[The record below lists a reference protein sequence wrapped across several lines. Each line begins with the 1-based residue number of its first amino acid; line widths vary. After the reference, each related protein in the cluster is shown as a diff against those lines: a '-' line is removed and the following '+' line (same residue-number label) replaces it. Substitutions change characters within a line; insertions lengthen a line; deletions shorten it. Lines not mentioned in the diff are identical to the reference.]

1 MLQTSRVWSAPRRW
15 RATLWRLFA
24 ACTLLLTMTLAPA
37 VPARALGA
45 DNLASYLGR
54 YHPNTTIELRGDQ
67 LWFVR
72 PPYESP
78 LLPIGGGLFGF
89 AQSYLQG
96 TPLHFARND
105 DGGASLLLLSSA
117 GAWYEFARTGT
128 PYPIDPAL
136 AAALEGVLD
145 QSVADMRIPGVVLAV
160 SVPGQGIWAGA
171 RGVSDRAIGIPMI
184 PTDHFRAASITKMFV
199 ATVALQLVQEGWLL
213 LDHSVE
219 HWLPGLVPNGDQIT
233 VRELLSHTSG
243 IHDYLSEA
251 FVKRALDEPGRIWA
265 PEELVA
271 EAVQHGPVFAP
282 GAPGRWSYSNTNYV
296 LLGMIVERVTH
307 YPLHV
312 EIRNR
317 ILNPL
322 GLRDTFFEPFE
333 APPGVMRSYERQ
345 RDLTDI
351 NMSFAWGA
359 GSITSTAEDLARF
372 AQALF
377 SGALLRPETLDLMQ
391 GYTST
396 YGGSDSNTLSYGL
409 GLMQDQIG
417 AGTRADG
424 QPRPAALVRGHTGG
438 LIGSRT
444 VLWYLPERGIIL
456 AAAINVMNADP
467 SRVAARALDVVL
479 DSLGD

>member
-1 MLQTSRVWSAPRRW
+1 MLQTSRVWSVQRCW
-15 RATLWRLFA
+15 RPQLWRLLA
-24 ACTLLLTMTLAPA
+24 ACTLLLTIALAPA
-37 VPARALGA
+37 APARALAA
-45 DNLASYLGR
+45 DDLAPYLGR

-72 PPYESP
+72 PPYESQ

-89 AQSYLQG
+89 AQGYLHG

-105 DGGASLLLLSSA
+105 DGSASILLLSSA

-136 AAALEGVLD
+136 AAALDRVLD
-145 QSVADMRIPGVVLAV
+145 QSVADMGIPGVVLAV
-160 SVPGQGIWAGA
+160 DVPGQGMWAGA
-171 RGVSDRAIGIPMI
+171 RGVSDRAIGVPMI
-184 PTDHFRAASITKMFV
+184 PTDHFRVASITKMFV

-243 IHDYLSEA
+243 IHDYLSEG
-251 FVKRALDEPGRIWA
+251 FVERALAQPARVWA

-271 EAVQHGPVFAP
+271 EAVQHEPVFAP

-307 YPLHV
+307 SPLHV

-359 GSITSTAEDLARF
+359 GSITSTAQDLARF
-372 AQALF
+372 VQALF
-377 SGALLRPETLDLMQ
+377 GGALLRPETFDLMQ
-391 GYTST
+391 NI
-396 YGGSDSNTLSYGL
+396 YGGHGTLGYGL
-409 GLMQDQIG
+409 GLMQDQLG
-417 AGTRADG
+417 AGIGADG
-424 QPRPAALVRGHTGG
+424 QPRPARLVRGHTGG

-444 VLWYLPERGIIL
+444 VLWYLPERGITL

-467 SRVAARALDVVL
+467 NRVAERALDVVL
-479 DSLGD
+479 GSFGD

>member
-1 MLQTSRVWSAPRRW
+1 MRQTALVWSIGRRW
-15 RATLWRLFA
+15 PQLLRRLLGVCA
-24 ACTLLLTMTLAPA
+24 LLLALARMPA
-37 VPARALGA
+37 APARALDPA
-45 DNLASYLGR
+45 DLAPYLGR

-72 PPYESP
+72 PPYESQ
-78 LLPIGGGLFGF
+78 LLAIGDGLFGF
-89 AQSYLQG
+89 AQGYLHG

-105 DGGASLLLLSSA
+105 DGSISIQLLSSG

-136 AAALEGVLD
+136 AAALERVLD
-145 QSVADMRIPGVVLAV
+145 QSVADMGIPGVVLAV
-160 SVPGQGIWAGA
+160 NVPGLGSWAGA
-171 RGVSDRAIGIPMI
+171 RGVADRASGVPMV
-184 PTDHFRAASITKMFV
+184 PTDHFRIASISKMFV

-233 VRELLSHTSG
+233 VRQLLSHTSG
-243 IHDYLSEA
+243 IHDYLSEEFA
-251 FVKRALDEPGRIWA
+251 ERALAEPGRAWA

-271 EAVQHGPVFAP
+271 EALRHSPAFAP

-296 LLGMIVERVTH
+296 LLGMIVERVTR
-307 YPLHV
+307 YPLHT

-333 APPGVMRSYERQ
+333 APPSVMHSYERQ
-345 RDLTDI
+345 RDFADVNL
-351 NMSFAWGA
+351 SFAWAA
-359 GSITSTAEDLARF
+359 GSMTSTAEDLARF

-377 SGALLRPETLDLMQ
+377 GGALLRPEMLDLMQ
-391 GYTST
+391 ST
-396 YGGSDSNTLSYGL
+396 YGGHGTLNYGL

-417 AGTRADG
+417 AGTGASN

-438 LIGSRT
+438 LIGSRS
-444 VLWYLPERGIIL
+444 VLWYLPARGITL
-456 AAAINVMNADP
+456 AVDINLMNADP
-467 SRVAARALDVVL
+467 NRVAERTLAAVL
-479 DSLGD
+479 AFFGDA

>member
-1 MLQTSRVWSAPRRW
+1 MSQTSLVWSAQRRW
-15 RATLWRLFA
+15 PHTLRRLLA
-24 ACTLLLTMTLAPA
+24 VCALLLAIAPA
-37 VPARALGA
+37 PAAPARALGP
-45 DNLASYLGR
+45 DDLAPYLGR

-67 LWFVR
+67 LWLAR
-72 PPYESP
+72 PPYESQ
-78 LLPIGGGLFGF
+78 LLPIGDGLFGF
-89 AQSYLQG
+89 TQGYLHG
-96 TPLHFARND
+96 TPLRFANND
-105 DGGASLLLLSSA
+105 DGSASILLLSSA
-117 GAWYEFARTGT
+117 GAWYEFARTGS
-128 PYPIDPAL
+128 PYPIDPVL
-136 AAALEGVLD
+136 AAALDRVLD
-145 QSVADMRIPGVVLAV
+145 QSVADMGIPGVVLAI
-160 SVPGQGIWAGA
+160 SVPGQGTWAGA
-171 RGVSDRAIGIPMI
+171 RGVADRDAGRPMV
-184 PTDHFRAASITKMFV
+184 PTDHFRIASITKMFV

-233 VRELLSHTSG
+233 VRQLLSHTSG
-243 IHDYLSEA
+243 IYDYLNEA
-251 FVKRALDEPGRIWA
+251 FVERALAEPGRVWS

-271 EAVQHGPVFAP
+271 EAAQHTPVFAP

-317 ILNPL
+317 ILDPL

-333 APPGVMRSYERQ
+333 APPGVVRSYERQ

-359 GSITSTAEDLARF
+359 GSITSTTEDLARF
-372 AQALF
+372 VQALF
-377 SGALLRPETLDLMQ
+377 GGALLRPETFDLMQ
-391 GYTST
+391 ST
-396 YGGSDSNTLSYGL
+396 YGGHGTLSYGL

-417 AGTRADG
+417 AGIGADD

-444 VLWYLPERGIIL
+444 ALWYLPERGITV
-456 AAAINVMNADP
+456 AVAINLMRADP
-467 SRVAARALDVVL
+467 NRVAERALDAVL
-479 DSLGD
+479 ASLGN